1 MYESFKDSIC
11 VTSGYAGV
19 HGNYPLIKKNKQY
32 NGFKLA
38 LGDVNA

>member
-1 MYESFKDSIC
+1 MYESFKDSRW

-19 HGNYPLIKKNKQY
+19 HGNYPLINKYKQY
-32 NGFKLA
+32 NGFILA